1 MRCLVSRVID
11 KNEERPLELIN
22 KTNQFNLNGIRLNE
36 NDWYKNFKKNYH
48 IMKFDLNDNIANHG
62 IIGILVSHIKGDQLN
77 ILSLVLSCRV
87 FSRGME
93 LVFLKSLM
101 KLAAK
106 KKVKI
111 IKFNFK
117 KTNKNFLVEEFFK
130 KYSIKNFKIDLK
142 SFKLHHKFLG
152 EIKFER
158 SSI

>member
-1 MRCLVSRVID
+1 
-11 KNEERPLELIN
+11 
-22 KTNQFNLNGIRLNE
+22 
-36 NDWYKNFKKNYH
+36 
-48 IMKFDLNDNIANHG
+48 MKFNLNDNIAKHG
-62 IIGILVSHIKGDQLN
+62 IIGILVSQIKGDQLN

-93 LVFLKSLM
+93 LVFLKSLIR
-101 KLAAK
+101 LAIK
-106 KKVKI
+106 NKVKV

-142 SFKLHHKFLG
+142 KFKLNQKFLG

-158 SSI
+158 TSI